1 MFRGFGSDLRYVLR
15 VLGRSPG
22 FTLVAVLSLGL
33 GLGANTAMYSV
44 IRALVLSPMPVQK
57 PGDLWLLAW
66 RREKDQDF
74 SQINSTS
81 YPDPETGASLRSNFS
96 SPIYRALRAAAPRG
110 AQLTAFSFL
119 RGVSVAVGNQ
129 PALIAPG
136 VFADGYYF
144 ETVKPGIAL
153 GRPLGRGDDALEAPL
168 SVVLSHSFWLRAF
181 GGDPAAIGQTIRV
194 NGVPAVLVG
203 VTEAG
208 FRGLSMGGFF
218 PQTDITIPLAAQ
230 ARVYPRLSPDK
241 PLDTA
246 DDKFWLRVIARVPE
260 NVSANV
266 ATSAFTTAFRAV
278 DSPANAGDAPPATL
292 KLLDGSHGAQ
302 PLGGESTKLLYL
314 LNVVVA
320 MVLLIACMNLA
331 SLMLARGVARHREM
345 AVRKALGGGR
355 ARLVRQ
361 SLLESFVLGAAGT
374 ALGLVLTF
382 WARSP
387 LAVLLSGVVG
397 SSAFGGVE
405 VNIAVDPVILLVSAG
420 LGCAAT
426 ILFGLL
432 PALRL
437 SGLDPM
443 VWLKQRSA
451 GAAPRLALGRTLIA
465 LQIAVTV
472 PLVVGAV
479 LFLRTISNLGAV
491 QLGFDTS
498 NLAMFQLDPGYTR
511 LSEDQYPRLYQQ
523 VLANVQAVPGV
534 RSATLLENAL
544 MSGIVSNTSI
554 EINGER
560 QQLYKNAVGPDFLE
574 TMGVRLLAGRVPGL
588 QDVEGAPLV
597 GAVNETAVKK
607 LFNGNNPVGQ
617 TLHLNETEILIVG
630 VVSDVRY
637 RSQRDPAP
645 STLYDAAL
653 QRGGW
658 GGHHIVLRTNVPLAR
673 IESAIR
679 EAVTRVNSDLPVP
692 QIRSQTE
699 VMARTSAR
707 EHLFTRLL
715 TLFGLLALL
724 LASIGLHGVTAYSV
738 TRRTSEIG
746 VRVAVGAMPRQ
757 VLWLVLRQV
766 VLLAGIGL
774 AIGVP
779 VSLAAGKTVGSLL
792 YGVAANDL
800 LALVGAAAVLLAVA
814 LAAGFVP
821 AWRAAR
827 LDPLVALRAE

>member
-1 MFRGFGSDLRYVLR
+1 MNGFASDLKYVLR
-15 VLGRSPG
+15 VLRRSPG
-22 FTLVAVLSLGL
+22 FTLVAVLSLAL

-44 IRALVLSPMPVQK
+44 IRTLLLSPMPVQK
-57 PGDLWLLAW
+57 PGELWLLSW
-66 RREKDQDF
+66 RREGDQNF
-74 SQINSTS
+74 NQTHSTS

-96 SPIYRALRAAAPRG
+96 SPIYRALRSAAPRG
-110 AQLTAFSFL
+110 TQLTAFSFL
-119 RGVSVAVGNQ
+119 RGASVAVGNQ

-144 ETVKPGIAL
+144 DTVRPRMAL
-153 GRPLGRGDDALEAPL
+153 GRPLGPGDDAPNAPL
-168 SVVLSHSFWLRAF
+168 TVVLSYNFWMRAF
-181 GGDPAAIGQTIRV
+181 GGDPAALGQTVRV
-194 NGVPAVLVG
+194 NGVPAVVVG

-218 PQTDITIPLAAQ
+218 PHTDITVPMSAQ
-230 ARVYPRLSPDK
+230 QRVYPRMSQGK
-241 PLDTA
+241 SLDTA
-246 DDKFWLRVIARVPE
+246 DDMFWLRVVARVPE
-260 NVSANV
+260 GVSAAA
-266 ATSAFTTAFRAV
+266 ATSAFTSAFRGV
-278 DSPANAGDAPPATL
+278 DSPANAGDSPPAVL
-292 KLLDGSHGAQ
+292 RLLDGSHGAQ
-302 PLGGESTKLLYL
+302 PLREESAKLLYL
-314 LNVVVA
+314 LNIVVA

-331 SLMLARGVARHREM
+331 SLMLARGVSRHREM

-361 SLLESFVLGAAGT
+361 SLLESFVVGMAGT
-374 ALGLVLTF
+374 ALGLLLTF
-382 WARSP
+382 WTRSP
-387 LAVLLSGVVG
+387 LSAVLSDVVG
-397 SSAFGGVE
+397 SAFGGVE
-405 VNIAVDPVILLVSAG
+405 VKIALDPAILIVSAA

-426 ILFGLL
+426 MLFGLL

-443 VWLKQRSA
+443 DWLKQRSA
-451 GAAPRLALGRTLIA
+451 GAAPRLTIGRALIA

-472 PLVVGAV
+472 PLVVGAA
-479 LFLRTISNLGAV
+479 LFLRTISNLGSV
-491 QLGFDTS
+491 QLGFDAS

-511 LSEDQYPRLYQQ
+511 LPEDEYPRLYQQ
-523 VLANVQAVPGV
+523 VLANVQAIPGV
-534 RSATLLENAL
+534 RSVTLLENAL

-554 EINGER
+554 EVNGER
-560 QQLYKNAVGPDFLE
+560 QELYKNAVGPDFLE
-574 TMGVRLLAGRVPGL
+574 TMGVKLVSGRVPGL

-607 LFNGNNPVGQ
+607 LFGGKNPIGQ
-617 TLHLNETEILIVG
+617 TMDLNGTKMLIVG

-653 QRGGW
+653 QRPGW
-658 GGHHIVLRTNVPLAR
+658 GGHHIVLRTALPLAR
-673 IESAIR
+673 IEGAIR

-699 VMARTSAR
+699 IMARTSAK

-715 TLFGLLALL
+715 SAFGVLALL

-746 VRVAVGAMPRQ
+746 VRVAVGAKPGQ

-774 AIGVP
+774 AVGVP
-779 VSLAAGKTVGSLL
+779 VSLAAGKSVRSLL
-792 YGVAANDL
+792 FGVTSNDLPALLVAAS
-800 LALVGAAAVLLAVA
+800 VLIVVA

-827 LDPLVALRAE
+827 LDPLIALRTE